1 VLQAMTERLIDDVRN
16 GGSIPAQRLD
26 VVLNSISPIARDIK
40 AYEFLSGSGEPLPPH
55 EPGAYIDLHLVDGL
69 VRSYSL
75 IPSSDVSPGAY
86 TIAVK
91 RDPASRGGSRY
102 IHDKFRVGDH
112 VSISAPRNNFRLN
125 ESADHSVFFAGGIG
139 ITPIWNMIRRLESI
153 KRGWTLFYSCRTR
166 AEMAFA
172 EELQDNNNAHL
183 YFDDENQGVPPDIGQ
198 VVAKLPK
205 DRHLYCCG
213 PAPMLGAFEVATER
227 WPNPQIHIERFVP
240 KYEPLRAGGFT
251 VYLARSRQEIFVA
264 EGQTILET
272 LLDEG
277 VDVDCSCEAGICG
290 TCVQRVIS
298 GIPEHKDSF
307 LSPEQA
313 AENDLIVICCSGSK
327 SERLVLDL

>member
-1 VLQAMTERLIDDVRN
+1 MSRATTEHLIDDVCD
-16 GGSIPAQRLD
+16 GDLAPAQKID

-40 AYEFLSGSGEPLPPH
+40 VYEFVSENGGPLPPH
-55 EPGAYIDLHLVDGL
+55 KPGAYIDLHLVDGL

-75 IPSSDVSPGAY
+75 IPPRDARLGAY

-91 RDPASRGGSRY
+91 RDAASRGGSRY
-102 IHDKFRVGDH
+102 VHDKLGVGDR
-112 VSISAPRNNFRLN
+112 VRISAPRNNFRLD

-139 ITPIWNMIRRLESI
+139 ITPIWSMINRLESTS
-153 KRGWTLFYSCRTR
+153 RSWTLFYSCRTR
-166 AEMAFA
+166 DEMAFV
-172 EELQDNNNAHL
+172 EELQKRNRVHL
-183 YFDDENQGVPPDIGQ
+183 HFDDEHQGVPPDIGQ
-198 VVAKLPK
+198 IVAKLPK

-213 PAPMLGAFEVATER
+213 PAPMLSAFEAASQG
-227 WPNPQIHIERFVP
+227 WPSPQVHIERFVP

-251 VYLARSRQEIFVA
+251 VCLARSKQEIFIA
-264 EGQTILET
+264 EGQTILQT
-272 LLDEG
+272 LLDKG

-298 GIPEHKDSF
+298 GIPEHRDSF

-313 AENDLIVICCSGSK
+313 AKNDLIVICCSGSK